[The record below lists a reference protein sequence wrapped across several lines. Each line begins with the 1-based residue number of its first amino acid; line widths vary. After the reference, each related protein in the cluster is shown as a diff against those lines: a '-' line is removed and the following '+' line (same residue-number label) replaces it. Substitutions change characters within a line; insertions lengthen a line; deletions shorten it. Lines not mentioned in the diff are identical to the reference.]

1 MTTDEGLARLNALD
15 AEACARELLK
25 CCGAQ
30 AWAREMTAR
39 RPFEDTEELMLTA
52 DQVWWSLGTRDWHEA
67 FASHPK
73 IGERKSARAQSE
85 HAAAWSAREQA
96 GARDATQTTLD
107 ELAEANR
114 AYEAKFGHIFI
125 VCATGKTAAQMLT
138 LLRARLPNDPGIE
151 LRNAAAEQ
159 RKITRLRLEK
169 LLSLESRESGESSES

>member
-1 MTTDEGLARLNALD
+1 MATNEGLARLNVLD
-15 AEACARELLK
+15 AETAERELLK
-25 CCGAQ
+25 CCGARE
-30 AWAREMTAR
+30 WARAMVAR

-73 IGERKSARAQSE
+73 IGERKSAQTQSE
-85 HAAAWSAREQA
+85 QAQRWSEQEQA
-96 GARDATQTTLD
+96 GTHDAEQATLD

-114 AYEAKFGHIFI
+114 AYEEKFGHIFI
-125 VCATGKTAAQMLT
+125 VCATGKTAAQMLV

-169 LLSLESRESGESSES
+169 LLTL

>member
-15 AEACARELLK
+15 TETAESELLK

-30 AWAREMTAR
+30 EWAREMAAR
-39 RPFEDTEELMLTA
+39 RPFADVEELMLTA
-52 DQVWWSLGTRDWHEA
+52 WWSLGTRDWHEA

-73 IGERKSARAQSE
+73 IGARKAAQTQSE
-85 HAAAWSAREQA
+85 QAQVWSEQEQA
-96 GARDATQTTLD
+96 GTHDAEQATLD

-114 AYEAKFGHIFI
+114 VYEAKFGHIFI

-138 LLRARLPNDPGIE
+138 ILRARLPNDPGIE
-151 LRNAAAEQ
+151 LRNAADEQ

-169 LLSLESRESGESSES
+169 LLTT